1 MKSHVIKTQNLPI
14 FEHDGKVG
22 LKTGASIF
30 CSDKSAAKKNP
41 MRIQLRIHWVLE
53 RHLLRESFVFRI

>member
-41 MRIQLRIHWVLE
+41 MRIQLRIH
-53 RHLLRESFVFRI
+53 